1 MLGNHLLD
9 EERARLVSKL
19 PGASCF
25 IDNLFYKQREWSQP
39 ARKAGLYVVN
49 DNGWCLN
56 GGFTQLMETLKKI
69 LNGHILQ
76 EGTHFGTR

>member
-1 MLGNHLLD
+1 M
-9 EERARLVSKL
+9 
-19 PGASCF
+19 
-25 IDNLFYKQREWSQP
+25 
-39 ARKAGLYVVN
+39 N

-76 EGTHFGTR
+76 EGTHFGTRRCSFGDGESLGEGHVSHEDNTEWLMSEAALVPTVKCPLAVY